1 MPLSKQLTMQDLL
14 DQAKDEVKVIE
25 PGETVEGEVVAIT
38 KNGIWLD
45 LGVYGTGLV
54 VGIEIS
60 DPTLRRDIKIGD
72 KMSASV
78 IEQEFD
84 NGEVLLS
91 LKKATKERSWDMLKR
106 LKDTGE
112 TILVRPFEANKGGL
126 MIEVDGVRGFLPVS
140 QLTAEHYPRVTDK
153 DEILIRLNQLIKKP
167 MVVGVLDA
175 DKKENKVIF
184 SEKIAKK
191 DEIEKEIQKFKIGDK
206 MKGRVTGIADFGV
219 FLNID
224 GIEGMIHISEIAWD
238 KVDDPSKYVK
248 TGDIVNVVI
257 IGIEGD
263 RLSLSMKK
271 LLEDPWVESVKQL
284 KVGDSV
290 KGEVT
295 RFTPFGAFVRIQDN
309 LEALVHISEL
319 SEDHVKDPSD
329 IVAIGKKY
337 DFKVLSIDIDNHR
350 LALTLKEKKAVKKEE
365 KPAKEVA
372 KPEVVKKNKKEKLKS
387 SSASSSAPN
396 FTKASLGKKATDD
409 KKATMDK
416 SDSAKDTT
424 DKNVIKKKT
433 EKKEHDENK

>member
-1 MPLSKQLTMQDLL
+1 MPSSKQLTMQDLL

-60 DPTLRRDIKIGD
+60 DPTLRKDIKIGD

-153 DEILIRLNQLIKKP
+153 DEILIRLNQLIKKA

-248 TGDIVNVVI
+248 IGDTVNVVI

-271 LLEDPWVESVKQL
+271 LLDDPWVESVKQL

-295 RFTPFGAFVRIQDN
+295 RFTPFGAFVKIQDN

-337 DFKVLSIDIDNHR
+337 DFRVLSIDIDNHR

-365 KPAKEVA
+365 KTETVSKKTTESVDTSKE
-372 KPEVVKKNKKEKLKS
+372 KTKNKAVDKPKAKS
-387 SSASSSAPN
+387 V
-396 FTKASLGKKATDD
+396 KA
-409 KKATMDK
+409 
-416 SDSAKDTT
+416 TT
-424 DKNVIKKKT
+424 DKPTDKKETKKKT
-433 EKKEHDENK
+433 EKKEKDENDGNK